1 MDDFIK
7 LIEESITLKDENLKI
22 TSESELINDIGMTSL
37 DMMVVVM
44 KIERTYNK
52 KLRFEKLMNVK
63 TVADLYAVAVE

>member
-22 TSESELINDIGMTSL
+22 TPESELINDIGMTSL

>member
-1 MDDFIK
+1 MNDFIK

-22 TSESELINDIGMTSL
+22 TPESELINDIGMTSL